1 MNGFRK
7 DALLR
12 TLKEDYGITTME
24 QLYDAMRKLKK
35 LDITQFVAA
44 PQTKGLPQGVDVLQ
58 LRRRQSK
65 RAVERGLHHNTVHAE
80 RSRDDE

>member
-12 TLKEDYGITTME
+12 TLKEEYGIATME
-24 QLYDAMRKLKK
+24 QLYDAMRKMKK

-44 PQTKGLPQGVDVLQ
+44 PQTKGEKICTRQHPQPTT
-58 LRRRQSK
+58 
-65 RAVERGLHHNTVHAE
+65 GL
-80 RSRDDE
+80 